1 MEKETENKVSQ
12 VKPQKAA
19 NKSKSS
25 AKKSKPKNT
34 YPQKQKKVSSNAEEL
49 KKIQDVVD
57 EQLKVSQDNVENGT
71 HNKVPE
77 PKVVTEEK
85 VEKKKSKKESKDIKK
100 EKQKG
105 SEKSL
110 QTVGPKEIYSNNAPQ
125 PKKVKSHVGV
135 TIGLSFVF
143 LALVALIL
151 CSFMFAL
158 VNRNSVE
165 IIEGVSIM
173 GVDVS
178 HLSKE
183 DAIEKVTHEI
193 DNRLAQNLVFTHHD
207 ERYQI
212 IAESLE
218 VKYNVDEVVDKAY
231 TYGRTGN
238 IFVKNLN
245 ILKTKYNKINITP
258 ETTSNNEIFDS
269 IVEQMETNFADCLK
283 QAEYEIN
290 GTKLTIRNG
299 KDGYTIL
306 KDELKDILE
315 KKYTAINFDPEETV
329 EVPVSLTKMDSI
341 DIAKIYQQI
350 YKPAIDATYTQEPYK
365 ITASEEGLDFKIS
378 LDEAKSMISEKKD
391 SYEIPLKV
399 LYPNVTTD
407 DISKDAFPD
416 LLAEYSTNYA
426 SSNYNR
432 ATNVELCA
440 KFMNGKVVMPGDT
453 LSYNKTVGP
462 RTPGR
467 GFKAAPIYNNGT
479 TEMGYGG
486 GSCQVS
492 TTLYNAVLLANLGI
506 VERHNHM
513 FVIGYA
519 PIGRDATVSYGGCDF
534 VFKNTR
540 KYPIKLEVTTY
551 KRNVY
556 VKVYG
561 HKEEVEYD
569 VKITSSRTG
578 TVSPKTTYQTDKSLA
593 PGETRVIS
601 GGSAG
606 ATAVAYR
613 TLYLNGQ
620 VVEKQLLSSDRYQ
633 AHNKIVARNGG

>member
-1 MEKETENKVSQ
+1 MEKETENKISQ
-12 VKPQKAA
+12 ANPKKAA
-19 NKSKSS
+19 NKSKPS
-25 AKKSKPKNT
+25 AKKSQPKPKT
-34 YPQKQKKVSSNAEEL
+34 KKVSSNAEEL
-49 KKIQDVVD
+49 KEIQDIVD

-77 PKVVTEEK
+77 PKVATEEK
-85 VEKKKSKKESKDIKK
+85 IEEKNKKKESKGAKAESK
-100 EKQKG
+100 EHH
-105 SEKSL
+105 EKSL
-110 QTVGPKEIYSNNAPQ
+110 QTVGPKEIYTNNS
-125 PKKVKSHVGV
+125 PKAKKAKSHVGT

-143 LALVALIL
+143 LVLVALIL

-165 IIEGVSIM
+165 IIDGVSIM

-178 HLSKE
+178 HLDKE
-183 DAIEKVTHEI
+183 AATAKVTQEI
-193 DNRLAQNLVFTHHD
+193 NNRLAQNLVFTHHE

-218 VKYNVDEVVDKAY
+218 VTYNVNEVVEKAY
-231 TYGRTGN
+231 SYGRTGN

-245 ILKTKYNKINITP
+245 ILKTKFNKVNITP
-258 ETTSNNEIFDS
+258 ETTSNTEIFDS
-269 IVEQMETNFADCLK
+269 IVVQMETNFADCLK

-306 KDELKDILE
+306 KNELKDILE
-315 KKYTAINFDPEETV
+315 KKYTAISFNPEESV

-350 YKPAIDATYTQEPYK
+350 YKPAVDATFTQEPYK
-365 ITASEEGLDFKIS
+365 ITASEEGLDFKIT
-378 LDEAKSMISEKKD
+378 LDEAKAIISEEKD

-407 DISKDAFPD
+407 DIGKDAFPD

-440 KFMNGKVVMPGDT
+440 KFMNGKVVMPGET

-540 KYPIKLEVTTY
+540 TYPIKLEVTTY

-561 HKEEVEYD
+561 HREEVEYD

-578 TVSPKTTYQTDKSLA
+578 TVSPTTTYQTDRSLA
-593 PGETRVIS
+593 PGETKVIS

-620 VVEKQLLSSDRYQ
+620 VVDKQLLSSDRYQ
-633 AHNKIVARNGG
+633 AHNRIVARNPG

>member
-178 HLSKE
+178 HLNKE
-183 DAIEKVTHEI
+183 DAIEKVTQEI
-193 DNRLAQNLVFTHHD
+193 DNRLAQNLVFSHHD

-245 ILKTKYNKINITP
+245 ILKTRYNKVNITP

-290 GTKLTIRNG
+290 GM
-299 KDGYTIL
+299 D
-306 KDELKDILE
+306 
-315 KKYTAINFDPEETV
+315 
-329 EVPVSLTKMDSI
+329 KMDI
-341 DIAKIYQQI
+341 Q
-350 YKPAIDATYTQEPYK
+350 
-365 ITASEEGLDFKIS
+365 F
-378 LDEAKSMISEKKD
+378 
-391 SYEIPLKV
+391 
-399 LYPNVTTD
+399 
-407 DISKDAFPD
+407 
-416 LLAEYSTNYA
+416 
-426 SSNYNR
+426 
-432 ATNVELCA
+432 
-440 KFMNGKVVMPGDT
+440 
-453 LSYNKTVGP
+453 
-462 RTPGR
+462 
-467 GFKAAPIYNNGT
+467 
-479 TEMGYGG
+479 
-486 GSCQVS
+486 
-492 TTLYNAVLLANLGI
+492 
-506 VERHNHM
+506 
-513 FVIGYA
+513 
-519 PIGRDATVSYGGCDF
+519 
-534 VFKNTR
+534 
-540 KYPIKLEVTTY
+540 
-551 KRNVY
+551 
-556 VKVYG
+556 
-561 HKEEVEYD
+561 
-569 VKITSSRTG
+569 
-578 TVSPKTTYQTDKSLA
+578 
-593 PGETRVIS
+593 
-601 GGSAG
+601 
-606 ATAVAYR
+606 
-613 TLYLNGQ
+613 
-620 VVEKQLLSSDRYQ
+620 
-633 AHNKIVARNGG
+633 